1 MERVGDITLGLLDDA
16 ASADEVKELDR
27 LVSSDEQAREAH
39 IALVEL
45 EAVLRGGRE
54 GLDLTGEVLARV
66 RRDIG
71 ERVEKGVMR
80 KIREGQRPARERGAP
95 VDTQPVETERRWVAS
110 RGFWLV
116 SASAAALIVA
126 AVGLY
131 AGLVASRRARPQIRG
146 RTLKFPAKIAKERA
160 REPAAAGKL
169 VDLGIELPKPA
180 FIGTPKNFRTDN
192 LEPAKGDKARPPHK
206 VPAGTKLLS
215 RGKPITASDEDP
227 IIGEIEQVTDGDKEA
242 GDGSY
247 VEFGPGL
254 QWVQVDLEAER
265 EIQAIVVWHYHG
277 DPRVYFDVVVQVA
290 EDPDFITGVKTVY
303 NNDHDN
309 SSGLG
314 IGRHYEYFETFEG
327 RLIDAKGVR
336 SRYVRLYSNG
346 STADEMNR
354 YTELDVYGRPATGG
368 E

>member
-1 MERVGDITLGLLDDA
+1 MERFEDITLGLLDDA
-16 ASADEVKELDR
+16 ASAAEIKELDVI
-27 LVSSDEQAREAH
+27 VSSDKRAREAH

-54 GLDLTGEVLARV
+54 GLDLTRAILARV

-80 KIREGQRPARERGAP
+80 KIRGEQRPARGRRAP
-95 VDTQPVETERRWVAS
+95 VDIQPVETERRWVAS

-131 AGLVASRRARPQIRG
+131 AGLVASRRARPQV
-146 RTLKFPAKIAKERA
+146 LKTAPGDPAKVAKERA
-160 REPAAAGKL
+160 RGLAASGKL
-169 VDLGIELPKPA
+169 VDLIIELPKPA

-192 LEPAKGDKARPPHK
+192 LEPAKGDKPRPPHK
-206 VPAGTKLLS
+206 VLAGTKLLS

-254 QWVQVDLEAER
+254 QWAQIDLEAEC

-290 EDPDFITGVKTVY
+290 DDPDFITGVKTIF

-314 IGRHYEYFETFEG
+314 IGRHYEYFDTFEG
-327 RLIDAKGVR
+327 RLIDARGVR

-354 YTELDVYGRPATGG
+354 YTEVEVHGRPATGA